1 MPATHAAIQPG
12 LADHLSAVLPVGLGF
27 AGGSIVDEC
36 ETGYPEEIQAVAMA
50 VPKRRREFLAGRRYA
65 RHALAQ
71 LGCTP
76 CAIPVDSKRLPLWP
90 EGYIGSITHSD
101 RVCAAIAGP
110 VDAFRT
116 LGIDLEPDTPLDR
129 ALLHLICRPD
139 EVARNQTAAEG
150 GLDIPKLI
158 FVTKE
163 AAFKAYF
170 LETHT
175 FLEFHD
181 VSITI
186 DPALG
191 VFAAQLAN
199 DDKPPLAGQRRFEG
213 RFTRFDG
220 HFLAAIT
227 IARDRSP

>member
-1 MPATHAAIQPG
+1 
-12 LADHLSAVLPVGLGF
+12 LADHLSAILPAGLGF
-27 AGGSIVDEC
+27 AGGLIVNGC
-36 ETGYPEEIQAVAMA
+36 EPGYPEEIQAIAMA
-50 VPKRRREFLAGRRYA
+50 VPKRRREFLVGRHYA

-71 LGCTP
+71 LGCPP
-76 CAIPVDSKRLPLWP
+76 CAILFDDKRLPLWP

-101 RVCAAIAGP
+101 RVCAAVVGQ

-129 ALLHLICRPD
+129 ELLYLICRPD
-139 EVARNQTAAEG
+139 EVEHNQTAVER

-158 FVTKE
+158 FVAKE

-175 FLEFHD
+175 FLEFND

-186 DPALG
+186 DPASG
-191 VFAAQLAN
+191 VFVAQLAN
-199 DDKPPLAGQRRFEG
+199 DDKPPIAGQRRFEG
-213 RFTRFDG
+213 RFARFDG
-220 HFLAAIT
+220 HFFAAIT
-227 IARDRSP
+227 IARDDGP